1 MPGWCNYE
9 CQARFTLT
17 TAKPLRGALF
27 ALATAT
33 AALAAIS
40 ALALEPPPTAPVR
53 PVTDVY
59 FGTDV
64 ADNYRYMEQLDDPQ
78 VQAWMKA
85 QADYT
90 RATLDRLPGREEL
103 LQRIH
108 ALNNADLGRR
118 GFIRRGQRYFY
129 RSVEPDAQQPKLY
142 YRDGL
147 QGEEHLLLDPA
158 TLGAGSTNHYELDFY
173 TPSWDGRLLAYGTS
187 AGGSE
192 DSVLHVL
199 EVQSGKVLEEAINR
213 TSNSIV
219 AWRADNRSFFYL
231 RYAKRTPQ
239 LRAADA
245 LYNARTYL
253 HLLGSRI
260 DGDGDPVVFG
270 RGVSDRVD
278 VPEGQVTFI
287 VLSPASPFALA
298 VANHNADDNPSTL
311 FVAPLASVN
320 GSRTPWHKL
329 AGVADGVRRFLL
341 RGNELYFLTQ
351 HGAPRGRLLRLSLAH
366 PDLAAAEVIVP
377 EGRAVL
383 TNFAIARDGLYL
395 REREG
400 AVSRLLRVSWDGKSS
415 HQVPLPFEGS
425 IQGPATDAREPGA
438 LFNIQGWVQPAR
450 VFNYDPASDTTTD
463 TGLIPPSSL
472 DLSQL
477 EAEEVFAVSYDGTRI
492 PLSILHRKGLKLDAS
507 HPTILS
513 GYGSYG
519 LSLEPAFG
527 PTALAWLER
536 GNVLAVA
543 HVRGGGEYGEDWH
556 LAGQKRTKLNTIFDF
571 VACAQYLVDRHY
583 TAPKYLVGS
592 GRSAGGIT
600 VGGALTW
607 RPDLFGV
614 ILDQV
619 GMSDTLR
626 VELTPNGPPNISEF
640 GSVQT
645 EEGFHDLYAMGA
657 YFHVRDGTAYPAV
670 LFTTGAND
678 PRVAPWEVTKMA
690 ARVQAA
696 SSSGRPVLLRVDYDA
711 GHGIGST
718 KPQRE
723 AETADL
729 WSFALWQT
737 GDAQFQPPP

>member
-1 MPGWCNYE
+1 VP
-9 CQARFTLT
+9 
-17 TAKPLRGALF
+17 TAKRFRGAL
-27 ALATAT
+27 LTV
-33 AALAAIS
+33 AAACAGLAAVS
-40 ALALEPPPTAPVR
+40 APALEPPPAAPIR
-53 PVTDVY
+53 PVTDTY
-59 FGTDV
+59 YGTDV
-64 ADNYRYMEQLDDPQ
+64 VDNYRYMENLDDPQ

-90 RATLDRLPGREEL
+90 RATLDRLPGREAL

-118 GFIRRGQRYFY
+118 GIIRRGQRYFY
-129 RSVEPDAQQPKLY
+129 RTVEPGALQPKLY

-147 QGEEHLLLDPA
+147 QGEEHLLLDPS
-158 TLGAGSTNHYELDFY
+158 TLGAGGTTHYELDFY
-173 TPSWDGRLLAYGTS
+173 TPSWDGRFVAYGIS

-192 DSVLHVL
+192 ESVLHVL
-199 EVQSGKVLEEAINR
+199 EVQSSNTLEEAIDR
-213 TSNSIV
+213 TSNSVV
-219 AWRADNRSFFYL
+219 AWRPDNKSFFYV

-239 LRAADA
+239 LRAAEA

-253 HLLGSRI
+253 HTLGSRVT
-260 DGDGDPVVFG
+260 GESDPVVFG
-270 RGVSDRVD
+270 RGVSDRVE

-287 VLSPASPFALA
+287 VLAPDSPFALA

-320 GSRTPWHKL
+320 GSRTPWRKL
-329 AGVADGVRRFLL
+329 AGIEDGVTQFLL
-341 RGNELYFLTQ
+341 RGDQLYFLSQ
-351 HGAPRGRLLRLSLAH
+351 RGAPRFRLLHLSLTH
-366 PDLAAAEVIVP
+366 PDIARAEVTVP
-377 EGRAVL
+377 EGRGVL
-383 TNFAIARDGLYL
+383 TNFAIAADGLYV
-395 REREG
+395 RERDG
-400 AVSRLLRVSWDGKSS
+400 ALARLLRVSWDGKSS
-415 HQVPLPFEGS
+415 HPVPLPFEGS
-425 IQGPATDAREPGA
+425 IQGPATDPREPGA
-438 LFNIQGWVQPAR
+438 LFNIQGWVQSAR
-450 VFNYDPASDTTTD
+450 VFRYDPASDATTD

-472 DLSQL
+472 DFSQL

-492 PLSILHRKGLKLDAS
+492 PLSILHQKGLKLDGS

-513 GYGSYG
+513 GYGGYG
-519 LSLEPAFG
+519 RSLDPAFA

-536 GNVLAVA
+536 GDVLAVA

-556 LAGQKRTKLNTIFDF
+556 LAGQKRTKLNTILDF
-571 VACAQYLVDRHY
+571 IACGQYLVDQHF
-583 TAPKYLVGS
+583 TAPKYLVGR
-592 GRSAGGIT
+592 GGSAGGIT

-619 GMSDTLR
+619 GISDTLR

-640 GSVQT
+640 GSIQT
-645 EEGFHDLYAMGA
+645 EDGFHGLYAMGP

-696 SSSGRPVLLRVDYDA
+696 SRSGRPVLLRVDYDA

-718 KPQRE
+718 ARQYE

-737 GDAQFQPPP
+737 GDPEFQPPPPP

>member
-1 MPGWCNYE
+1 VP
-9 CQARFTLT
+9 
-17 TAKPLRGALF
+17 TAKRF
-27 ALATAT
+27 R
-33 AALAAIS
+33 S
-40 ALALEPPPTAPVR
+40 ALLAFAAASAGLASVSAPALEPPPAAPVR
-53 PVTDVY
+53 PVTDTY
-59 FGTDV
+59 YGTDV
-64 ADNYRYMEQLDDPQ
+64 VDNYRYMENLDDPQ

-90 RATLDRLPGREEL
+90 RATLDRLPARQAL

-118 GFIRRGQRYFY
+118 GIIRRGQRYFY
-129 RSVEPDAQQPKLY
+129 RTVEPGAQQPKFY

-147 QGEEHLLLDPA
+147 QGEEHLLLDPS
-158 TLGAGSTNHYELDFY
+158 TLGASSTTHYALDFY
-173 TPSWDGRLLAYGTS
+173 TPSWDGRFVAYGIS
-187 AGGSE
+187 PGGSE
-192 DSVLHVL
+192 ESVLHVL
-199 EVQSGKVLEEAINR
+199 EVQSGNTLAEAIDR
-213 TSNSIV
+213 TSNSVV
-219 AWRADNRSFFYL
+219 AWRPDNKSFFYL
-231 RYAKRTPQ
+231 RYAKRTPE
-239 LRAADA
+239 LHAAEA

-253 HLLGSRI
+253 HTLGSRVN
-260 DGDGDPVVFG
+260 GEGDPVVFG

-287 VLSPASPFALA
+287 VLAPGSPFALA

-320 GSRTPWHKL
+320 GSRTPWRKF
-329 AGVADGVRRFLL
+329 ADVEDGVTQFQL
-341 RGNELYFLTQ
+341 RGDQLYFLSQ
-351 HGAPRGRLLRLSLAH
+351 RGAPRFRLLRLSLTH
-366 PDLAAAEVIVP
+366 PDIARAEVTIP
-377 EGRAVL
+377 EGRGVL
-383 TNFAIARDGLYL
+383 TNFAIAGDGLYV
-395 REREG
+395 REHDG
-400 AVSRLLRVSWDGKSS
+400 ALSRLLRVSWDGRSS
-415 HQVPLPFEGS
+415 HSVPLPFEGS
-425 IQGPATDAREPGA
+425 IQGPATDPREAGA
-438 LFNIQGWVQPAR
+438 LFNIQGWVHSAG
-450 VFNYDPASDTTTD
+450 VFSYDPASDTSTD

-472 DLSQL
+472 DFSQL
-477 EAEEVFAVSYDGTRI
+477 EAEEVFAVSSDGTRI
-492 PLSILHRKGLKLDAS
+492 PLSILHKKGLKLDGS

-519 LSLEPAFG
+519 RSLDPAFA
-527 PTALAWLER
+527 PTSLAWLER

-571 VACAQYLVDRHY
+571 IACGQYLVDQHY
-583 TAPKYLVGS
+583 TVPKYLVGR
-592 GRSAGGIT
+592 GGSAGGIT

-619 GMSDTLR
+619 GVSDTLR
-626 VELTPNGPPNISEF
+626 MELTPNGPPNTSEF
-640 GSVQT
+640 GSIQT
-645 EEGFHDLYAMGA
+645 EDGFHALYAMGA
-657 YFHVRDGTAYPAV
+657 YFHVRDGSAYPAV

-696 SSSGRPVLLRVDYDA
+696 TRSGRPVLLRVDYDA

-718 KPQRE
+718 ARQYE

-737 GDAQFQPPP
+737 GDPEFQPQP